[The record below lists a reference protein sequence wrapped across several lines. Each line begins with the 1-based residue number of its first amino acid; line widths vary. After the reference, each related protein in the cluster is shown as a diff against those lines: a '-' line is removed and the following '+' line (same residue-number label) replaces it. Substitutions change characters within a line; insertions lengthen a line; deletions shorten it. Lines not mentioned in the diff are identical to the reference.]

1 MKTVNN
7 KTIRFSMST
16 DTKLSKLSLKLGRDK
31 LEVFNQMVDYFYR
44 TGKDPKD
51 FNDELLKKALAKNH
65 DSYIS
70 FTRVQEKDLLIPMH
84 EDMRTLCDQQNMIIT
99 FFKDT
104 QKPFNAQQHAN
115 FEVLKNKLDVAGKFI
130 ERTYNSQQQKE
141 KLKQK
146 FMTILDNYIRLRE
159 AIPLRVFKGAE
170 KEELIAETKQQIIQL

>member
-65 DSYIS
+65 DAYIS

-104 QKPFNAQQHAN
+104 QKPFNAQQHA
-115 FEVLKNKLDVAGKFI
+115 
-130 ERTYNSQQQKE
+130 T
-141 KLKQK
+141 
-146 FMTILDNYIRLRE
+146 LRC
-159 AIPLRVFKGAE
+159 
-170 KEELIAETKQQIIQL
+170 